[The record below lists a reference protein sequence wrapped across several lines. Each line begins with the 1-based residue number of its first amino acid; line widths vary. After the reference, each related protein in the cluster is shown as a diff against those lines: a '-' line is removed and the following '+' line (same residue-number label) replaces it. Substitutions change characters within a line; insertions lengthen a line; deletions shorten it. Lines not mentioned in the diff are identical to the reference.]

1 MKVAEIPALEV
12 DPITLDIIE
21 NALRH
26 ARFEMDAVLFR
37 SAMSPVIREQ
47 HDEFPMIT
55 DPQGRMVVGQFGAYI
70 NEMMRDWD
78 RGIYPGDVILTS
90 DPYKCSASIS
100 HTNDWLVLVPIF
112 YADELVGWSS
122 QFGHQ
127 MDAGGRL
134 PGSLPT
140 GATTVFEEGI
150 IIPPLKIVERGEV
163 AEDVLRLILNNVR
176 LPEMNR
182 ADLFAI
188 VAACHAGE
196 RRVIELCE
204 RFGKDVYLAT
214 LQALLDRTHEA
225 MRKLIQ
231 LAIPEEP
238 QTFEDYI
245 DDDGLG
251 NGPYKMKLT
260 IWREGDEAWFDWSGT
275 DPQSL
280 GPINFYLSEGMFK
293 MFIGVYLIMVNDPD
307 ILFND
312 GFYPLLHVVMPEG
325 CLLNPRYP
333 AALGCRTH
341 GLTRLF
347 DVLGG
352 ALTKQAPELNTAAGY
367 GTSPYMLYSGW
378 KDDGEFFYAME
389 ILYGGIPG
397 RPIGDGMDGHSWW
410 PLFENIP
417 TEYLE
422 AYYPLR
428 IDGYTTITD
437 SGGAGYHRGGNG
449 VEKRYVYLEPGHVS
463 IHDDRWLTRPWGVL
477 GGEPGQRS
485 TKILRR
491 ADGTEQV
498 LPAKCDEIAVEP
510 GDMLIYRTAGGGG
523 WKDRLER
530 PVEWVERDVASGL
543 VSKEKALSA
552 YGVVLG
558 DASATDAER
567 ARQRSERGDALAF
580 DFGPSLEDTLAACEA
595 ETGLPA
601 PAPAKPLRWSPLE
614 TRESALA
621 RARDA

>member
-1 MKVAEIPALEV
+1 MDGRAGDRRGGAARGLRGRHALPRPGLRDPGAVGRGSRRALQRAARAALRLQDAQHAVGDRQPARGRHGGPPAARAARVRAGRGDGRGGHARAGRPAARPRPPRPVDHHRVRLDHRRPRRLRRRGRPLLQHPDQEGRGVKVAAIPDLEV

-47 HDEFPMIT
+47 HDEFPMLT

-70 NEMMRDWD
+70 NEMMATWD

-112 YADELVGWSS
+112 FADELVGWSS

-196 RRVIELCE
+196 RRVMELCE

-260 IWREGDEAWFDWSGT
+260 IWREGEEAWFDWSGT
-275 DPQSL
+275 DPQAL

-312 GFYPLLHVVMPEG
+312 GF
-325 CLLNPRYP
+325 
-333 AALGCRTH
+333 
-341 GLTRLF
+341 
-347 DVLGG
+347 
-352 ALTKQAPELNTAAGY
+352 
-367 GTSPYMLYSGW
+367 
-378 KDDGEFFYAME
+378 
-389 ILYGGIPG
+389 
-397 RPIGDGMDGHSWW
+397 
-410 PLFENIP
+410 
-417 TEYLE
+417 
-422 AYYPLR
+422 
-428 IDGYTTITD
+428 
-437 SGGAGYHRGGNG
+437 
-449 VEKRYVYLEPGHVS
+449 
-463 IHDDRWLTRPWGVL
+463 
-477 GGEPGQRS
+477 
-485 TKILRR
+485 
-491 ADGTEQV
+491 
-498 LPAKCDEIAVEP
+498 
-510 GDMLIYRTAGGGG
+510 
-523 WKDRLER
+523 
-530 PVEWVERDVASGL
+530 
-543 VSKEKALSA
+543 
-552 YGVVLG
+552 
-558 DASATDAER
+558 
-567 ARQRSERGDALAF
+567 
-580 DFGPSLEDTLAACEA
+580 
-595 ETGLPA
+595 
-601 PAPAKPLRWSPLE
+601 
-614 TRESALA
+614 
-621 RARDA
+621 